1 MSEYFP
7 KPYEPFAGDISVK
20 LDLSN
25 YTPKGDVKGATGVN
39 LSNLGAISDVASL
52 KDEVDKIDIEKL
64 KTVPVDLIK
73 LSNVVNNEV
82 AKKTVYDKLVAE
94 VDAIDTSG
102 FVLKAKHDTDR
113 SGLEKET

>member
-1 MSEYFP
+1 MKMSAFCR
-7 KPYEPFAGDISVK
+7 KPFAGDTGVK
-20 LDLSN
+20 LNLSN
-25 YTPKGDVKGATGVN
+25 YTAKGDVKGATGVN
-39 LSNLGAISDVASL
+39 LSNLGVISDVASL

-82 AKKTVYDKLVAE
+82 AKKTVYNKFFAE

-102 FVLKAKHDTDR
+102 FVLKATHDTDR
-113 SGLEKET
+113 PDLEKET